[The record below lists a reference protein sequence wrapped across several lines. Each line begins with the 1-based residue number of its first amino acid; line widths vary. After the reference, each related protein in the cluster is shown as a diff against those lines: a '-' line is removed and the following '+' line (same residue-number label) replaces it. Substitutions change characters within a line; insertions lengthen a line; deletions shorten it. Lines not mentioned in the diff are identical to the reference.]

1 VDHHGGL
8 ADVVIVYFCGTC
20 HRPVVS
26 PSWRAAV
33 GLDERRSARHIRLM
47 PPSPQRLDPDRRRRR
62 LELLAALADAKS
74 ARERTQP
81 QRLRGARIRELIAT
95 RRRFVS

>member
-1 VDHHGGL
+1 ML
-8 ADVVIVYFCGTC
+8 
-20 HRPVVS
+20 
-26 PSWRAAV
+26 PSWRTGVA
-33 GLDERRSARHIRLM
+33 LDERRHAVHIRLM
-47 PPSPQRLDPDRRRRR
+47 APFPQRLDPDRRRRR